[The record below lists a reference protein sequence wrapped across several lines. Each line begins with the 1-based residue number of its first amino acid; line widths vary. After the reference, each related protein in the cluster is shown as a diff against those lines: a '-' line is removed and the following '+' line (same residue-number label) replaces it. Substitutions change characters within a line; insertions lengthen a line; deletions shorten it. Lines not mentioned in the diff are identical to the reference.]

1 MLKEFREFA
10 MRGNVVDLAVGLI
23 LGAAFG
29 AIVTSFVNDV
39 IMPPSRHAA
48 RRRGLREPVR
58 PAQGRR
64 EGRRR
69 RTPASPIAK
78 AAGAIT
84 LNIGVFINTIINFV
98 FVALSMFV
106 LVKGMNAARRT
117 TPPPPAEPPP
127 QERLLAEIRDLL
139 KAREHDDAGAEA
151 PAYVRRATGLRTESD
166 RLTED
171 RRQTVGRG
179 FSPGN

>member
-39 IMPPSRHAA
+39 VMPPIGMLLGGADFSNLFVLLKAGAKAA
-48 RRRGLREPVR
+48 P
-58 PAQGRR
+58 PY
-64 EGRRR
+64 
-69 RTPASPIAK
+69 ASIADAK

-106 LVKGMNAARRT
+106 LVKGMNSARRT

-139 KAREHDDAGAEA
+139 KARG
-151 PAYVRRATGLRTESD
+151 
-166 RLTED
+166 
-171 RRQTVGRG
+171 
-179 FSPGN
+179 

>member
-39 IMPPSRHAA
+39 IMPPVGVLLGGVDFANLFVLLKA
-48 RRRGLREPVR
+48 GK
-58 PAQGRR
+58 
-64 EGRRR
+64 
-69 RTPASPIAK
+69 TPPPYESVAIAK

-106 LVKGMNAARRT
+106 LVKGMNSARRT

-139 KAREHDDAGAEA
+139 KARG
-151 PAYVRRATGLRTESD
+151 
-166 RLTED
+166 
-171 RRQTVGRG
+171 
-179 FSPGN
+179 

>member
-39 IMPPSRHAA
+39 VMPPIGMLLGGADFSNLFVLLKAGAKAA
-48 RRRGLREPVR
+48 P
-58 PAQGRR
+58 PY
-64 EGRRR
+64 
-69 RTPASPIAK
+69 ASIADAK

-98 FVALSMFV
+98 LVAFSMFV

-139 KAREHDDAGAEA
+139 KARG
-151 PAYVRRATGLRTESD
+151 
-166 RLTED
+166 
-171 RRQTVGRG
+171 
-179 FSPGN
+179 

>member
-39 IMPPSRHAA
+39 IMPPVGVLLGGVDFANLFVLLKAGAKAA
-48 RRRGLREPVR
+48 P
-58 PAQGRR
+58 PY
-64 EGRRR
+64 
-69 RTPASPIAK
+69 ASIADAK

-106 LVKGMNAARRT
+106 LVKGMNSARRT

-139 KAREHDDAGAEA
+139 KARG
-151 PAYVRRATGLRTESD
+151 
-166 RLTED
+166 
-171 RRQTVGRG
+171 
-179 FSPGN
+179 